1 MAMAVPVDVIDRVC
15 KEIRETGKM
24 KRGWLGVSIAEN
36 EAGQVE
42 IVDIERES
50 PAELSEL
57 KEGDI
62 VLEFEGKKVTST
74 EMLAEEIRMHKPGE
88 NCDIKIERE
97 GKSMNVE
104 VKLGE
109 FSEKDI
115 MREFQ
120 FKFPRLF
127 APDRVKPVP
136 MPDFEDSKLFRWV
149 GGMQNYIGVT
159 LQELTPEL
167 SEHFGV
173 KEGRG
178 LCVAKVLE
186 DSPAEKAGL
195 RVGDVI
201 VSADGE
207 RVERVNALQR
217 LIQEK
222 DKGEK
227 ITLEYIRDKKK
238 KTVEVEIEKEE
249 KEFEFSSKNWDKY
262 TDVFRQYS
270 DKLHNQYK
278 ESQKKHKEDAEKYF
292 EEAQKK
298 YRKISEEMGKNR
310 KKLTEEMKENSKKMN
325 EAMKDSS
332 KKVGETYRKNIDKAR
347 EFYRSAYERYR
358 CIRV

>member
-1 MAMAVPVDVIDRVC
+1 MEV
-15 KEIRETGKM
+15 
-24 KRGWLGVSIAEN
+24 
-36 EAGQVE
+36 
-42 IVDIERES
+42 ERES
-50 PAELSEL
+50 PAEQAKLE
-57 KEGDI
+57 EGDI
-62 VLEFEGKKVTST
+62 VLEFEGNKVTST

-88 NCDIKIERE
+88 DCDIKIERD
-97 GKSMNVE
+97 GKSMDVKVE
-104 VKLGE
+104 LGE
-109 FSEKDI
+109 YSEKDI
-115 MREFQ
+115 LREFQ

-136 MPDFEDSKLFRWV
+136 MPDFKDSQLFRWV
-149 GGMQNYIGVT
+149 GGKQNYIGVS

-167 SEHFGV
+167 CQHFGV

-178 LCVAKVLE
+178 LLVAKVLE

-217 LIQEK
+217 LIQDK
-222 DKGEK
+222 KKGEK
-227 ITLEYIRDKKK
+227 VTLEYIREKK
-238 KTVEVEIEKEE
+238 KTSVEVEIEKEE
-249 KEFEFSSKNWDKY
+249 SEFEFSARNWDKY

-270 DKLHNQYK
+270 DKLNNQYK
-278 ESQKKHKEDAEKYF
+278 ESQKRHKKDAEKYF

-298 YRKISEEMGKNR
+298 YRKISEEMEKNS
-310 KKLTEEMKENSKKMN
+310 KKLTEEMKENSRKMH

-332 KKVGETYRKNIDKAR
+332 RKVGETYRKSFDKAK
-347 EFYRSAYERYR
+347 EFYRSAFERYR

>member
-1 MAMAVPVDVIDRVC
+1 
-15 KEIRETGKM
+15 M

-42 IVDIERES
+42 IVDVERES
-50 PAELSEL
+50 PAELAEL

-62 VLEFEGKKVTST
+62 VLEFEGDKVTST
-74 EMLAEEIRMHKPGE
+74 EMLAEEIRMHKPGDD
-88 NCDIKIERE
+88 CDIKIERD
-97 GKSMNVE
+97 GTSMDVT

-149 GGMQNYIGVT
+149 GGMQNYIGVS

-167 SEHFGV
+167 SAHFGV

-222 DKGEK
+222 NKGEK
-227 ITLEYIRDKKK
+227 ITLEYIRDKKT
-238 KTVEVEIEKEE
+238 KTVDVEVEKEE
-249 KEFEFSSKNWDKY
+249 REFEFSSQNWDKY
-262 TDVFRQYS
+262 KDTFWKYS
-270 DKLHNQYK
+270 DKLQKQYRD
-278 ESQKKHKEDAEKYF
+278 SQKKYKENAEKYF
-292 EEAQKK
+292 REAQKN
-298 YRKISEEMGKNR
+298 YRKISEEMEKNS
-310 KKLTEEMKENSKKMN
+310 KKLTEEMIKNSKKMQ

-332 KKVGETYRKNIDKAR
+332 KTIGESYRKGLDKAKDY
-347 EFYRSAYERYR
+347 YRLAYDRYR